1 MISLR
6 IDTVDL
12 LRRGLVYQAGPKR
25 IQQVISRVLN
35 HVGGTARTKV
45 KSALAKQMGLP
56 AGTVDARLITKRAY
70 PGNQSFEI
78 TAAGR
83 PIPLA
88 DFDARQTRRGVSARP
103 WGNRR
108 VFPGTFIVETLGGQ
122 VFRRAGRARL
132 PIVKL
137 WGPSIPREMLRD
149 EAPRVF
155 FQEVRTKLPIRLHHE
170 LRRVLVPDADLSR
183 PPPGA

>member
-12 LRRGLVYQAGPKR
+12 VRRELVYQAGPKR

-45 KSALAKQMGLP
+45 KSTLAKQMGLP

-78 TAAGR
+78 TASGR

-103 WGNRR
+103 WGQRR
-108 VFPGTFIVETLGGQ
+108 VFPGTFIVEKLGGQ
-122 VFRRAGRARL
+122 VFRRASRERL

-137 WGPSIPREMLRD
+137 WGPSMPRELLRD
-149 EAPRVF
+149 QVPKVF
-155 FQEVRTKLPIRLHHE
+155 FDEVRAKVPVRLKHE
-170 LRRVLVPDADLSR
+170 LRRILIPEELGR
-183 PPPGA
+183 GAP